1 MSELHTSLEKDIASL
16 HRQAELDR
24 EVARP
29 IRFILSDVDGVLTD
43 GRINIDNE
51 GVETKSFHVRDGMG
65 IKQWQKSGMGF
76 GILTARDSKVVQFRA
91 SELKIQTVR
100 QGFSEK
106 LPAAIEIFKELKLS
120 PEEVCYIGDDLPDIP
135 VLRGVGLRVAVS
147 DAAVDVRRAAS
158 WTTRCTGGSGA
169 VRELI
174 ERLMRAQGSWE
185 EYLSG

>member
-1 MSELHTSLEKDIASL
+1 MSDVQTLPERDIASL
-16 HRQAELDR
+16 QQQAELDR
-24 EVARP
+24 EIASP

-51 GVETKSFHVRDGMG
+51 GIETKSFHVRDGMG
-65 IKQWQKSGMGF
+65 IKQWQTSGMGF
-76 GILTARDSKVVQFRA
+76 GILTARNSKVVQFRA
-91 SELKIQTVR
+91 AELKIQTVR

-106 LPAAIEIFKELKLS
+106 LPAALEIFEELNLS

-135 VLRGVGLRVAVS
+135 VLRRVGLPVAVA
-147 DAAVDVRRAAS
+147 DAALDVRRVAS

-174 ERLMRAQGSWE
+174 ERLMRAQRSWE
-185 EYLSG
+185 EYLPG